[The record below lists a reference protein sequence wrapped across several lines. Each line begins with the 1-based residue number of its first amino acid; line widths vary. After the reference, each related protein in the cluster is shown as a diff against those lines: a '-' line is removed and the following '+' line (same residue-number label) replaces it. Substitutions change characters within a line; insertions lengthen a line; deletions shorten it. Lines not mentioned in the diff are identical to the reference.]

1 MGHGTEQH
9 LEHAE
14 HAQHHALNPFDR
26 RVAVSMAIIA
36 AVLAGV
42 TMLSH
47 RGHTETLRLATEATK
62 HHTQESDAWNYY
74 QAKNIISYD
83 YKAHLATI
91 NLIPAT
97 AETAKARKKAFAS
110 LTDVLDKYEGPL
122 GSDGKRVK
130 AEGDLAKR
138 QKEALD
144 WKAKG
149 EKATA
154 ESHHTHHA
162 VDWIDY
168 GHLALDLALVFCTVA
183 LLTKLRG
190 FWYSGTFM
198 GLVGAGL
205 AGYGVYLWMFTVPGA
220 HAPH

>member
-14 HAQHHALNPFDR
+14 HAQHHSLNPFDR
-26 RVAVSMAIIA
+26 RVAISMAIIA

-47 RGHTETLRLATEATK
+47 RGHTETLRWATEATQF
-62 HHTQESDAWNYY
+62 HTRESDAWNYY
-74 QAKNIISYD
+74 QAKNLISFD
-83 YKAHLATI
+83 YKGQLAVLSVLPESET
-91 NLIPAT
+91 T
-97 AETAKARKKAFAS
+97 ARARKKAVAS
-110 LTDVLDKYEGPL
+110 LTDVLDKYEGPP
-122 GSDGKRVK
+122 GPDGKRPK
-130 AEGDLAKR
+130 GKGQLGKLQQQAESL
-138 QKEALD
+138 
-144 WKAKG
+144 KAKG
-149 EKATA
+149 EEATSK
-154 ESHHTHHA
+154 SHHIHAA

-190 FWYSGTFM
+190 FWLAGV
-198 GLVGAGL
+198 LLGL
-205 AGYGVYLWMFTVPGA
+205 AGAALAGFGIYQWVFTSPVA